1 MYYFARMMDLT
12 FEASYFM
19 YLNHSLYAGN
29 QGSGSTVDLNEYD
42 KYGCE
47 KNNYIG

>member
-1 MYYFARMMDLT
+1 MHYFVRMMGLT
-12 FEASYFM
+12 LEASYFV
-19 YLNHSLYAGN
+19 YLNNSLCAGN
-29 QGSGSTVDLNEYD
+29 QGSGSTVDLNEYE